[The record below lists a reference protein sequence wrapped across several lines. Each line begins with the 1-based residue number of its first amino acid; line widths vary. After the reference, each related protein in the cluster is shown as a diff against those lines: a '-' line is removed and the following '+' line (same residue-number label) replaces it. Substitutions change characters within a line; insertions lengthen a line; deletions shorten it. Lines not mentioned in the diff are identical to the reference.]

1 MELEGLLQAL
11 RAAGAQ
17 SITVTLRPLEGPEI
31 DSVRPTHSDP
41 PIDPPRPPEANA
53 EATARVQ
60 ALIDQLRQSD
70 EQLADTIFPER

>member
-11 RAAGAQ
+11 RAAGAE
-17 SITVTLRPLEGPEI
+17 SITVTLRPLEGPRI
-31 DSVRPTHSDP
+31 DSQPLTNPNLPVEASKA
-41 PIDPPRPPEANA
+41 PEANT

-60 ALIDQLRQSD
+60 AVIDQLRLSD